1 VAVLIV
7 PVATGRRHP
16 AFLLASAAL
25 LLLAATP
32 FRRPRAPRPML
43 AAAAAA
49 LLLEVVAAVHLHL
62 QAHRAAS
69 DAEAAA
75 ASRLRQVEERA
86 RSITASLQDAA
97 DRAAALPEVPLAL
110 AGDRAA
116 LIAVFRSLEDL
127 RGTVEGRPALALH
140 ASPLTTVA
148 WSGRLGDPAIF
159 EGLVGGTRDVFI
171 LGGSV
176 STTLVAVAPVASG
189 TPRPGFISAS
199 LPVAVRRNIRNEF
212 LSDVDLLAGQ
222 EPGIEVRYVDA
233 RDEQEG
239 PRPFPPPPSGAV
251 YLDGILRAPDGGIL
265 AAVRAYATDPQQGAS
280 RLAGAYRRG
289 LSALAVLTLLAW
301 AAGRPEGSRS
311 WGRAL
316 LAAAGV
322 RAVLLALGPPLPG
335 PSSPLLSP
343 DIYASTLLGPL
354 LGSPL
359 DLLFTTGLLLVAGLA
374 VLAWALRRT
383 PPARALWR
391 LILLTLLAVAVAAAT
406 FAGVA
411 DTVANCSLD
420 LEAMTLFPGRVTHIA
435 LQLSLALWL
444 ATGLLVCSALFLL
457 AGPLPSSRLHRTGYA
472 ALVAAGAAAALTHPA
487 APSWTTVI
495 APALLLA
502 SAQGL
507 ALARPRWEPAG
518 RQATTGTRAV
528 LAVGGLAG
536 LGLILYPAL
545 LQASQRSL
553 RLQIERNHA
562 PLVLRQPEWR
572 AYVLSSVQEQ
582 LDPLNLL
589 EDAPPGIYRPGIED
603 LAFAIWS
610 TTDLAAF
617 GVSSAVEIQDPSG
630 AVISRF
636 ALNLPSLAGP
646 ARALPRG
653 EAWQVSRESLRV
665 ASTEQRVLHAQRLLR
680 YHGEAHGGI
689 HVFVGEDFWNL
700 PFVRGRD
707 PYSVLYR
714 TAARG
719 EHADRPLSLLAY
731 GRRGDVL
738 FSSAERPPSLNPALA
753 RRASASPGG
762 FWTVL
767 SVDGLSQNAYVF
779 ASPEAVYALGFPRI
793 SGARYVGNL
802 VEAGT
807 TLALLGLGTLLVV
820 VLVRSAL
827 GRRTLSLASMSE
839 SVGQRFALRLFV
851 AFTVLAVVPAVV
863 LQWAVSGFLAS
874 RLRKAA
880 DDQALER
887 AAVAKKAVEDY
898 AFFQKEE
905 TPGSQP
911 VTDAALVWLASM
923 LKGDLDVFEGGR
935 LLATSKREL
944 YTSGL
949 LAPRVSGA
957 VYRELVLEGQQAS
970 LRPERIGGFSYQVAS
985 VPVQLGG
992 PAPGVLALPL
1002 ALRQREVEATVADL
1016 DRTIRLA
1023 SVVFFCLGA
1032 ALAHSLARRIS
1043 GPIRDLTEASR
1054 RIARGDL
1061 GARVEVASRDELQRL
1076 VEAFNQ
1082 MAGDL
1087 ERQRQ
1092 DLERSNRLAA
1102 WADMARQ
1109 VAHEVKN
1116 PLTPIQLSAE
1126 HLRRV
1131 YRDQG
1136 VDFPATLEACTSTIL
1151 KQVRNLRGI
1160 VTEFSAFARP
1170 PAGELA
1176 LEDPAD
1182 VVAEAVR
1189 PYQAGLPPGVEL
1201 TVELNGRTS
1210 RVRADRR
1217 LLERAVVNLVEN
1229 ALQAVG
1235 DHGRITVTVRDRME
1249 DGQVEVEVLDS
1260 GPGVPEE
1267 ARSRIFEP
1275 FFSTKTSGSGLG
1287 LALVKKIAE
1296 DHGGGVRLA
1305 SSPGQ
1310 PTRAALWLPAVAAEE
1325 G

>member
-1 VAVLIV
+1 VVVVAGL
-7 PVATGRRHP
+7 
-16 AFLLASAAL
+16 AL
-25 LLLAATP
+25 LSEG
-32 FRRPRAPRPML
+32 M
-43 AAAAAA
+43 
-49 LLLEVVAAVHLHL
+49 AAVHLPL
-62 QAHRAAS
+62 QATHDREGAARAA
-69 DAEAAA
+69 AE
-75 ASRLRQVEERA
+75 RLQGVEERA
-86 RSITASLQDAA
+86 RSVTARLQGAA

-110 AGDRAA
+110 GGDRAA
-116 LIAVFRSLEDL
+116 LVAVFRSLETL
-127 RGTVEGRPALALH
+127 RGEVDDHPALALH
-140 ASPLTTVA
+140 GVPLTTVA
-148 WSGRLGDPAIF
+148 WSGRLGDATVF
-159 EGLVGGTRDVFI
+159 EGLVGGHRDVII
-171 LGGSV
+171 LSGTV
-176 STTLVAVAPVASG
+176 STTLVAMAPVAG
-189 TPRPGFISAS
+189 TARGFVTAS

-212 LSDVDLLAGQ
+212 LSDVDLLAGPD
-222 EPGIEVRYVDA
+222 PGVELRYVDA
-233 RDEQEG
+233 RDEQDG
-239 PRPFPPPPSGAV
+239 PRPFPTPDPGAV
-251 YLDGILRAPDGGIL
+251 YEDGILRAPDGGIL
-265 AAVRAYATDPQQGAS
+265 AAVRAYAPDPREGAA
-280 RLAGAYRRG
+280 RLARGYRRV
-289 LSALAVLTLLAW
+289 LSALAALTLVAW
-301 AAGRPEGSRS
+301 AAGERRLRWAS
-311 WGRAL
+311 L
-316 LAAAGV
+316 LGAAAGI
-322 RAVLLALGPPLPG
+322 RLAFFALGPPWPG
-335 PSSPLLSP
+335 PASPLLSP
-343 DIYASTLLGPL
+343 DTYASTLLGPL

-359 DLLFTTGLLLVAGLA
+359 DLLSTATLLMLGALLA
-374 VLAWALRRT
+374 FVWALGRT
-383 PPARALWR
+383 PPAPGWGRAALAG
-391 LILLTLLAVAVAAAT
+391 LLAVPVAAA
-406 FAGVA
+406 ALVGVG

-420 LEAMTLFPGRVTHIA
+420 LETVTLSADRAEA
-435 LQLSLALWL
+435 LVLQVALALWVG
-444 ATGLLVCSALFLL
+444 TCLL
-457 AGPLPSSRLHRTGYA
+457 AVTSILVVGGPLPSSRAGRTVYA
-472 ALVAAGAAAALTHPA
+472 LAAASLAGVALMSVGPA
-487 APSWTTVI
+487 ELLGPV
-495 APALLLA
+495 LLLA
-502 SAQGL
+502 AGHALAWTRGRWQTVAARTTGGTWAILLVAGL
-507 ALARPRWEPAG
+507 AL
-518 RQATTGTRAV
+518 V
-528 LAVGGLAG
+528 GLA
-536 LGLILYPAL
+536 LYPAL
-545 LQASQRSL
+545 LQASQKSL
-553 RLQIERNHA
+553 RQQVERSHA

-572 AYVLSSVQEQ
+572 AYVLSGVQRQ
-582 LDPLNLL
+582 VDALNLL
-589 EDAPPGIYRPGIED
+589 EDAPPGIYRPGTED

-630 AVISRF
+630 ALISRF

-646 ARALPRG
+646 ARGLPRG
-653 EAWQVSRESLRV
+653 DAWQVSRETLRV
-665 ASTEQRVLHAQRLLR
+665 ASAEQRVLHAQRLLL
-680 YHGEAHGGI
+680 YHGEAHGAI

-707 PYSVLYR
+707 PYTVLYR
-714 TAARG
+714 TGARG
-719 EHADRPLSLLAY
+719 EHADRPLALLAY
-731 GRRGDVL
+731 GRHGDVL

-753 RRASASPGG
+753 RRAAATPGG

-767 SVDGLSQNAYVF
+767 TIDGLPHQAFVF
-779 ASPEAVYALGFPRI
+779 ASGEAVYALGFPRI
-793 SGARYVGNL
+793 SGARYLGNL
-802 VEAGT
+802 VESGT
-807 TLALLGLGTLLVV
+807 TLALLGTAVLVIV
-820 VLVRSAL
+820 VLLRSAL
-827 GRRTLSLASMSE
+827 GRHTLSLASISE
-839 SVGQRFALRLFV
+839 SVGRRFALRLFV

-911 VTDAALVWLASM
+911 VTDAALVWLASV
-923 LKGDLDVFEGGR
+923 LKGDLEVFEAGR
-935 LLATSKREL
+935 LVATSKREL
-944 YTSGL
+944 YMSGL

-957 VYRELVLEGQQAS
+957 VFRELALEGQQAS

-985 VPVQLGG
+985 VPVRLGG
-992 PAPGVLALPL
+992 AAPGILSLPL

-1043 GPIRDLTEASR
+1043 GPIHDLTEASR

-1131 YRDQG
+1131 YQDQG
-1136 VDFPATLEACTSTIL
+1136 ADFAATLEACTSTIL

-1170 PAGELA
+1170 PAGELG
-1176 LEDPAD
+1176 LEDPAEI
-1182 VVAEAVR
+1182 VAEAVR

-1201 TVELNGRTS
+1201 DVARNGLTS
-1210 RVRADRR
+1210 RVRVDRR

-1235 DHGRITVTVRDRME
+1235 ERGRITVTVRDRPE
-1249 DGQVEVEVLDS
+1249 DGRVEVEVLDS
-1260 GPGVPEE
+1260 GPGVPPE

-1296 DHGGGVRLA
+1296 DHGGGVHV
-1305 SSPGQ
+1305 SSAPGQ
-1310 PTRAALWLPAVAAEE
+1310 PTRAALWLPAVPSDE